1 MLNNETINKIAAG
14 EVIIR
19 PVSVVKELME
29 NAIDAG
35 ANQIVI
41 IIEAGGKSR
50 ITVRDNGCGISYD
63 DILLAFKRHATS
75 KLDTIEDLENIN
87 SLGFRGE
94 ALSSV
99 SAVAKVQIITRNDPE
114 ELGSLAIFDGGKLIN
129 QRVCAYNRGTE
140 ITVRDLFFNTPARRK
155 HMEKDKKE
163 ELLVRDLAQKIA
175 ISHPSIRIQVNCN
188 DRIVLD
194 TKGTGNV
201 IDVVKEL
208 YGVDV
213 ANNLIPLDYENKPM
227 KLTGFVGN
235 LKTVRNHREDQI
247 FFINGRY
254 IKNSHLA
261 QALDA
266 AYEGYCMKHQHP
278 LGIIFIELPGRML
291 DVNIHPAK
299 TEIKILNES
308 LVCLLFKQGI
318 RETLRKANLIVDV
331 GSEETQTESIDEKKT
346 ETAIQT
352 EKSQHQERSNRDSAI
367 KNDEQGDH
375 LENDSINQITFEN
388 IDNTTALDDIEK
400 SISCEKR
407 NVKQSFNHQVNLAKP
422 HPDFDRFFDETDL
435 ENQKT
440 TMIQSDKVNND
451 KNTSKRN
458 SNDPLSNQSPNTLW
472 TSEINH
478 NNRIAEKRSEFQTKT
493 TTPQPT
499 KKRVE
504 DLVKMK
510 IVGQLFDVY
519 ILLEGEK
526 EIYLLDQ
533 HAAHEA
539 FLTKELSDIFDR
551 DEEIPSQGL
560 MSANAL
566 KFHPKDLE
574 QVEANLED
582 FRKLGFDCDIFGAD
596 TLLVRS
602 VPVLL
607 GEPQS
612 VDLLK
617 KMIDENIFI
626 NDDESLSKSMFS
638 KKMKN
643 KIISMAC
650 KAAIKGGQ
658 PLTQREIKKLLENL
672 MVLDNP
678 YTCPHGRPIIMR
690 LKEYELMKLFKRV
703 V

>member
-35 ANQIVI
+35 ADQIVI
-41 IIEAGGKSR
+41 IIEAGGKNR

-63 DILLAFKRHATS
+63 DLPLAFKRHATS

-163 ELLVRDLAQKIA
+163 ELIVRDLAQKIA
-175 ISHPSIRIQVNCN
+175 ISHSGIRIQVNCN

-208 YGVDV
+208 YGVDI

-235 LKTVRNHREDQI
+235 LKTLRNHREDQI

-254 IKNSHLA
+254 IKNNHLA
-261 QALDA
+261 QALDE

-278 LGIIFIELPGRML
+278 MGIIFIELPGRML

-318 RETLRKANLIVDV
+318 RETLRNANLIVDV
-331 GSEETQTESIDEKKT
+331 GGEATQTETLT
-346 ETAIQT
+346 ENKSAAIQT
-352 EKSQHQERSNRDSAI
+352 EKAQHREAIDRDSAT
-367 KNDEQGDH
+367 KNNERSDH
-375 LENDSINQITFEN
+375 LENDSSDQITFEN
-388 IDNTTALDDIEK
+388 VDNTTALEALKKSVSGEK
-400 SISCEKR
+400 HKL
-407 NVKQSFNHQVNLAKP
+407 KQPLNQRVDLVKP
-422 HPDFDRFFDETDL
+422 HPDFDHCFEETDL
-435 ENQKT
+435 ENKKT
-440 TMIQSDKVNND
+440 TMIEINKVNND
-451 KNTSKRN
+451 KNSSEKKP
-458 SNDPLSNQSPNTLW
+458 NDTLS
-472 TSEINH
+472 NH
-478 NNRIAEKRSEFQTKT
+478 NNRIAEERSEFQAETNN
-493 TTPQPT
+493 PRPM

-510 IVGQLFDVY
+510 IVGQLFNVY

-539 FLTKELSDIFDR
+539 FLTKELLDIFDR
-551 DEEIPSQGL
+551 GEGLPSQGL
-560 MSANAL
+560 MTADAL

-574 QVEANLED
+574 QVEAKLED
-582 FRKLGFDCDIFGAD
+582 YRKLGFDCDIFGAD

-612 VDLLK
+612 ADLLK

-672 MVLDNP
+672 MALENP

>member
-1 MLNNETINKIAAG
+1 MKIKMLNNETINKIAAG

-35 ANQIVI
+35 ADRIVI
-41 IIEAGGKSR
+41 IIEAGGKNR

-63 DILLAFKRHATS
+63 DIPLAFKRHATS

-99 SAVAKVQIITRNDPE
+99 SAVSKVQIITRNDPE
-114 ELGSLAIFDGGKLIN
+114 ELGSLAIFQGGKLIN

-163 ELLVRDLAQKIA
+163 EMIVRDLAQKIA
-175 ISHPSIRIQVNCN
+175 ISHPDIRIQVNCN
-188 DRIVLD
+188 DRMVLD

-235 LKTVRNHREDQI
+235 LKTLRGHREDQV
-247 FFINGRY
+247 FFINGRF
-254 IKNSHLA
+254 IKNNHLA
-261 QALDA
+261 RALDE
-266 AYEGYCMKHQHP
+266 AYEGYSMKHQHP

-318 RETLRKANLIVDV
+318 RETLRSANLIVDV
-331 GSEETQTESIDEKKT
+331 ESERTQAETFDEKKIAVVTQTEKPQYKEI
-346 ETAIQT
+346 I
-352 EKSQHQERSNRDSAI
+352 NRDIAI
-367 KNDEQGDH
+367 KNNEKDDRI
-375 LENDSINQITFEN
+375 ENV
-388 IDNTTALDDIEK
+388 DNAAALDNIKNSVSGEK
-400 SISCEKR
+400 HKLE
-407 NVKQSFNHQVNLAKP
+407 QPLNHLVNLAETE
-422 HPDFDRFFDETDL
+422 PDSERDHLFDETLL
-435 ENQKT
+435 ENKKT
-440 TMIQSDKVNND
+440 ATMIEIAKVNDDKSSFEKKQND
-451 KNTSKRN
+451 VF
-458 SNDPLSNQSPNTLW
+458 SNQTSNVLW
-472 TSEINH
+472 TSETKH
-478 NNRIAEKRSEFQTKT
+478 KDRIAEERSEFQAKT
-493 TTPQPT
+493 SNPQPI

-510 IVGQLFDVY
+510 IVGQLFNVY
-519 ILLEGEK
+519 ILLEGDN

-539 FLTKELSDIFDR
+539 FLTKELLDIFDR
-551 DEEIPSQGL
+551 EEGLPSQGL
-560 MSANAL
+560 MTADSI
-566 KFHPKDLE
+566 KFHPKDLD
-574 QVEANLED
+574 QVETMLD
-582 FRKLGFDCDIFGAD
+582 DYRKLGFDCDIFGAD

-626 NDDESLSKSMFS
+626 NDDERLSKSIFS
-638 KKMKN
+638 KKMKD

-672 MVLDNP
+672 MALENP

>member
-1 MLNNETINKIAAG
+1 MKIKMLNNETINKIAAG

-35 ANQIVI
+35 ADQIVI
-41 IIEAGGKSR
+41 IIEAGGKNR

-63 DILLAFKRHATS
+63 DLPLAFKRHATS

-163 ELLVRDLAQKIA
+163 ELIVRDLAQKIA
-175 ISHPSIRIQVNCN
+175 ISHSGIRIQVNCN

-208 YGVDV
+208 YGVDI

-235 LKTVRNHREDQI
+235 LKTLRNHREDQI

-254 IKNSHLA
+254 IKNNHLA
-261 QALDA
+261 QALDE

-278 LGIIFIELPGRML
+278 MGIIFIELPGRML

-318 RETLRKANLIVDV
+318 RETLRNANLIVDV
-331 GSEETQTESIDEKKT
+331 GGEATQTETLT
-346 ETAIQT
+346 ENKSAAIQT
-352 EKSQHQERSNRDSAI
+352 EKAQHREAIDRDSAT
-367 KNDEQGDH
+367 KNNERSDH
-375 LENDSINQITFEN
+375 LENDSSDQITFEN
-388 IDNTTALDDIEK
+388 VDNTTALEALKKSVSGEK
-400 SISCEKR
+400 HKL
-407 NVKQSFNHQVNLAKP
+407 KQPLNQRVDLVKP
-422 HPDFDRFFDETDL
+422 HPDFDHCFEETDL
-435 ENQKT
+435 ENKKT
-440 TMIQSDKVNND
+440 TMIEINKVNND
-451 KNTSKRN
+451 KNSSEKKP
-458 SNDPLSNQSPNTLW
+458 NDTLS
-472 TSEINH
+472 NH
-478 NNRIAEKRSEFQTKT
+478 NNRIAEERSEFQAETNN
-493 TTPQPT
+493 PRPM

-510 IVGQLFDVY
+510 IVGQLFNVY

-539 FLTKELSDIFDR
+539 FLTKELLDIFDR
-551 DEEIPSQGL
+551 GEGLPSQGL
-560 MSANAL
+560 MTADAL

-574 QVEANLED
+574 QVEAKLED
-582 FRKLGFDCDIFGAD
+582 YRKLGFDCDIFGAD

-612 VDLLK
+612 ADLLK

-672 MVLDNP
+672 MALENP